1 MLVKLI
7 VRTPRKFAEIVSSVL
22 FQAGAGGIEE
32 LDGSKRLVV
41 YAADRDGA
49 EVIAARARD
58 LLREALPGA
67 NGVALSIEVDESSDW
82 ASAWTR
88 HLGQIALTPSLV
100 IQPEWDET
108 PAPVGS
114 QRILFD
120 PKLSFGDGA
129 HATTRLAS
137 VALERACR
145 SKPGVTVLDYGSGTG
160 VLAFVALLSG
170 AEFVHGI
177 DIDPVSIEAA
187 QRNAALNALEK
198 RCRFSLPA
206 TELERPFE
214 LVIANL
220 EAPTLL
226 LCAGDLSR
234 HASLSE
240 RLILTGFLAAREPE
254 ILAAFA
260 PIFRCEHAEY
270 ESDWALV
277 ELVVDRTGSKAMRR
291 SSFGPDAI

>member
-1 MLVKLI
+1 MLVKLV
-7 VRTPRKFAEIVSSVL
+7 VRTPRKSAEIVSSVL
-22 FQAGAGGIEE
+22 FESGAGGIEE

-41 YAADRDGA
+41 YAADREGA
-49 EVIAARARD
+49 EAIATRARE

-67 NGVALSIEVDESSDW
+67 NGVAFSIEVDESSDW

-108 PAPVGS
+108 PAPAGS

-145 SKPGVTVLDYGSGTG
+145 ARPGASVLDYGSGTG

-170 AEFVHGI
+170 ARFAHGI
-177 DIDPVSIEAA
+177 DIDPVSVEAA
-187 QRNAALNALEK
+187 ERNAALNSLEP
-198 RCRFSLPA
+198 RCRFSLPTA
-206 TELERPFE
+206 EFERPFE
-214 LVIANL
+214 LVVANL

-226 LCAGDLSR
+226 ACADDLVRSAS
-234 HASLSE
+234 HAE
-240 RLILTGFLAAREPE
+240 RLILTGFLAAREEE
-254 ILAAFA
+254 IVAALA
-260 PIFRCEHAEY
+260 PRFRPEHAEY

-277 ELVVDRTGSKAMRR
+277 ELVRTS
-291 SSFGPDAI
+291 